1 MADERRLRAIRRFWD
16 EATVTEV
23 YERLL
28 QADLA
33 MLEDI
38 TVIIN
43 KSTEGE
49 NAGAQV
55 VIRREEFPQYMD
67 VLEARLREYEAEAA
81 ETEGPPE
88 GSTTLDFSHRYIS
101 P

>member
-1 MADERRLRAIRRFWD
+1 MADERLLRYVRRFWD
-16 EATVTEV
+16 EETVTTV
-23 YERLL
+23 YERLGTAHL
-28 QADLA
+28 Q

-55 VIRREEFPQYMD
+55 VIRGEDFLKYMD